1 MIALLI
7 LILPNL
13 GLPSIFSSRQNF
25 VHISNPSININ
36 TQILDIYIF
45 LIGSSIETSLHE
57 IYAFIIRDDAKL
69 QNCAFLLEIF
79 IRRISR
85 SKKCVLPV
93 EINWI
98 NLFLLNHNIHSKHN
112 YSSVI
117 FFKFIV
123 LIYSVFDFPANYSRI
138 LTIQSNPSDNIS
150 NFIFLQELIE
160 ISRVHIQ

>member
-69 QNCAFLLEIF
+69 
-79 IRRISR
+79 
-85 SKKCVLPV
+85 
-93 EINWI
+93 
-98 NLFLLNHNIHSKHN
+98 
-112 YSSVI
+112 
-117 FFKFIV
+117 
-123 LIYSVFDFPANYSRI
+123 
-138 LTIQSNPSDNIS
+138 
-150 NFIFLQELIE
+150 
-160 ISRVHIQ
+160 